1 MVHLH
6 MRSSYSLL
14 ESPIRLEN
22 MILHQKQ
29 LGFNHVCLTD
39 HNVMYGTMEFY
50 QLCKKHNMHPI
61 IGLEVDSVYKEEPFH
76 FILLA
81 KNDRGLQNLYRLTSI
96 IKESIAFEEV
106 VNYATDCVVLTSSDG
121 KDMFSAYIEHQD
133 LEKLNAFVELC
144 KNSFSDFYVSVSMND
159 SGKKRVDN
167 KILKQLDCK
176 RVAISRILYENSED
190 VKTLQVLRAIAKQ
203 SNIEN
208 QGLDVQFQRY
218 LRSPQEMEA
227 LYDESDLLA
236 TEEIAGMCNVQ
247 MAFQKS
253 KLPVFKNKLHID
265 SRDYLIKLCK
275 KGLEKRLNGN
285 RNATYMNRL
294 EYELSVIVSMG
305 FTDYFLIVW
314 DFIRYARSQD
324 IFVGPGRG
332 SAAGSLVAYCLGI
345 THIDPIQNNLLFER
359 FLNPSR
365 ISMPDI
371 DTDFPDD
378 RRDEVIQYVRD
389 LYGHDH
395 VSHIVTFN
403 TLQAKQA
410 IRDVGRVMNIPAR
423 IVDELSKML
432 KNTPK
437 TTLLQAYNENPV
449 FRKRIES
456 DKRLTDLFQM
466 CIKVEGLPRH
476 TSLHAAGI
484 VLSDQPIVNVCPLV
498 SVDGSIQATQF
509 TAEYLEDLGLIKMDF
524 LGIRNLT
531 TIHEIV
537 TNLKTQKH
545 ISLDMM
551 KINLKDAKTY
561 QLLAM
566 GNTLGVFQ
574 LESSGITALLQKIQP
589 NKFEDISVVLALYRP
604 GAMQHI
610 DTYIER
616 KKDPTKVVYPHPLL
630 EPVLKETYG
639 IMIYQEQV
647 MQTAQVIG
655 GFSLAQ
661 ADTLRKAMS
670 KKKLDVMQNLKE
682 QFILGA
688 RKKRIQDSVSKE
700 IFSIMEQFAG
710 YGFNKSHSY
719 AYGLVAYQMAYLKAN
734 YPLYFYQSLLNSV
747 IGSGIKTSQYIYECK
762 RRNIAVNGCDINL
775 SKEYYEIENNSI
787 RMPLQVLKGVG
798 KTIYPTILEHAPY
811 TDLFD
816 FLAKASMYKINESTI
831 RILIDGG
838 ALDCFGYNRAT
849 LNENLRKL
857 LDYVNIVRIEDPNDL
872 RFDFS
877 IVSRPGIQRMKENP
891 LQKAQKEQYV
901 YGFYVSEHPVQSLR
915 IHKYPNCIPLL
926 NAVNQDGFMNIL
938 VRVASFRTHKTKKGD
953 WMCFMSVEDEAGK
966 MDAVIMP
973 RLYAQQKENIQKDRI
988 CLIQGKKDRPT
999 SIVVNKI
1006 EWIEV

>member
-227 LYDESDLLA
+227 LYDESDLLV

-395 VSHIVTFN
+395 VSHIVT
-403 TLQAKQA
+403 
-410 IRDVGRVMNIPAR
+410 
-423 IVDELSKML
+423 
-432 KNTPK
+432 
-437 TTLLQAYNENPV
+437 
-449 FRKRIES
+449 
-456 DKRLTDLFQM
+456 
-466 CIKVEGLPRH
+466 
-476 TSLHAAGI
+476 
-484 VLSDQPIVNVCPLV
+484 
-498 SVDGSIQATQF
+498 
-509 TAEYLEDLGLIKMDF
+509 
-524 LGIRNLT
+524 
-531 TIHEIV
+531 
-537 TNLKTQKH
+537 
-545 ISLDMM
+545 
-551 KINLKDAKTY
+551 
-561 QLLAM
+561 
-566 GNTLGVFQ
+566 
-574 LESSGITALLQKIQP
+574 
-589 NKFEDISVVLALYRP
+589 
-604 GAMQHI
+604 
-610 DTYIER
+610 
-616 KKDPTKVVYPHPLL
+616 
-630 EPVLKETYG
+630 
-639 IMIYQEQV
+639 
-647 MQTAQVIG
+647 
-655 GFSLAQ
+655 
-661 ADTLRKAMS
+661 
-670 KKKLDVMQNLKE
+670 
-682 QFILGA
+682 
-688 RKKRIQDSVSKE
+688 
-700 IFSIMEQFAG
+700 
-710 YGFNKSHSY
+710 
-719 AYGLVAYQMAYLKAN
+719 
-734 YPLYFYQSLLNSV
+734 
-747 IGSGIKTSQYIYECK
+747 
-762 RRNIAVNGCDINL
+762 
-775 SKEYYEIENNSI
+775 
-787 RMPLQVLKGVG
+787 
-798 KTIYPTILEHAPY
+798 
-811 TDLFD
+811 
-816 FLAKASMYKINESTI
+816 
-831 RILIDGG
+831 
-838 ALDCFGYNRAT
+838 
-849 LNENLRKL
+849 
-857 LDYVNIVRIEDPNDL
+857 
-872 RFDFS
+872 
-877 IVSRPGIQRMKENP
+877 
-891 LQKAQKEQYV
+891 
-901 YGFYVSEHPVQSLR
+901 
-915 IHKYPNCIPLL
+915 
-926 NAVNQDGFMNIL
+926 
-938 VRVASFRTHKTKKGD
+938 
-953 WMCFMSVEDEAGK
+953 
-966 MDAVIMP
+966 
-973 RLYAQQKENIQKDRI
+973 
-988 CLIQGKKDRPT
+988 
-999 SIVVNKI
+999 
-1006 EWIEV
+1006 

>member
-50 QLCKKHNMHPI
+50 QLCKKHNVHPI
-61 IGLEVDSVYKEEPFH
+61 IGVEVDSVYKEEPFH

-106 VNYATDCVVLTSSDG
+106 VNYAADCVVLTSSDG

-159 SGKKRVDN
+159 SGKKRADN

-176 RVAISRILYENSED
+176 RVAVSRILYGNSED

-236 TEEIAGMCNVQ
+236 TEQIAGMCNVQ

-285 RNATYMNRL
+285 LNTTYMNRL
-294 EYELSVIVSMG
+294 EYELSVIVNMG

-437 TTLLQAYNENPV
+437 TTLLQAYNENPA

-616 KKDPTKVVYPHPLL
+616 KKDPTKVEYPHPLL

-647 MQTAQVIG
+647 MQAAQVIG

-719 AYGLVAYQMAYLKAN
+719 AYSLVAYQMAYLKAN

-838 ALDCFGYNRAT
+838 ALDSFGYNRAT

-926 NAVNQDGFMNIL
+926 NAVNQDGYMNIL

>member
-1 MVHLH
+1 MERWYSMVHLH

-14 ESPIRLEN
+14 ESPIRLES

-29 LGFNHVCLTD
+29 LGYNHVCLTD

-50 QLCKKHNMHPI
+50 QLCKKHNVHAI
-61 IGLEVDSVYKEEPFH
+61 IGLEVDSIYNEEPFH

-81 KNDRGLQNLYRLTSI
+81 KNDMGLQNLYKLSSI
-96 IKESIAFEEV
+96 IKENVSFDEV
-106 VNYATDCVVLTSSDG
+106 IKYAKDCVVLTSSDG
-121 KDMFSAYIEHQD
+121 KDTFSAYIEHQD
-133 LEKLNAFVELC
+133 LEKLSAFVELC
-144 KNSFSDFYVSVSMND
+144 KNSFSDFYVSISMND

-176 RVAISRILYENSED
+176 CVALSRILYEKSED
-190 VKTLQVLRAIAKQ
+190 VKSLQALRAIAKQ
-203 SNIEN
+203 TNIEN

-227 LYDESDLLA
+227 LYDECDLLA
-236 TEEIAGMCNVQ
+236 TEQIARMCNVQ
-247 MAFQKS
+247 MALQKS
-253 KLPVFKNKLHID
+253 KLPVFENKLHID
-265 SRDYLIKLCK
+265 SSDYLVKLCK

-285 RNATYMNRL
+285 LDAVYMNRL
-294 EYELSVIVSMG
+294 EYELSVIINMG

-314 DFIRYARSQD
+314 DFIRYARSKD

-378 RRDEVIQYVRD
+378 RRDEVIQYVRK
-389 LYGHDH
+389 LYGQDH

-403 TLQAKQA
+403 TLQARQA

-437 TTLLQAYNENPV
+437 ITLMQAYNENAL
-449 FRKRIES
+449 FRKRIQS
-456 DKRLTDLFQM
+456 DQKLIELFQM
-466 CIKVEGLPRH
+466 CVSIEGLPRH

-498 SVDGSIQATQF
+498 SVDGDIQATQF

-537 TNLKTQKH
+537 TNLKEQKH

-561 QLLAM
+561 QLLSL

-574 LESSGITALLQKIQP
+574 LESSGITSLLQKIQP

-616 KKDPTKVVYPHPLL
+616 KKDPSKVVYPHPLL
-630 EPVLKETYG
+630 EPILKETYG

-688 RKKRIQDSVSKE
+688 RKNRIKDSVSNK

-747 IGSGIKTSQYIYECK
+747 IGSGIKTSQYIYECM
-762 RRNIAVNGCDINL
+762 R
-775 SKEYYEIENNSI
+775 Y
-787 RMPLQVLKGVG
+787 
-798 KTIYPTILEHAPY
+798 
-811 TDLFD
+811 
-816 FLAKASMYKINESTI
+816 
-831 RILIDGG
+831 
-838 ALDCFGYNRAT
+838 
-849 LNENLRKL
+849 
-857 LDYVNIVRIEDPNDL
+857 
-872 RFDFS
+872 
-877 IVSRPGIQRMKENP
+877 
-891 LQKAQKEQYV
+891 
-901 YGFYVSEHPVQSLR
+901 
-915 IHKYPNCIPLL
+915 
-926 NAVNQDGFMNIL
+926 
-938 VRVASFRTHKTKKGD
+938 
-953 WMCFMSVEDEAGK
+953 
-966 MDAVIMP
+966 
-973 RLYAQQKENIQKDRI
+973 
-988 CLIQGKKDRPT
+988 
-999 SIVVNKI
+999 
-1006 EWIEV
+1006 